1 MSKLNL
7 SKQRYYNLLVKE
19 EKLKRLENGGVDNWI
34 NYSNALNPRWMQET
48 FEEFRLRLKEE
59 IFSDG

>member
-48 FEEFRLRLKEE
+48 FEEFRLRLKKE